1 MLWIY
6 WRDTESKKN
15 MRIIYIYIYRKKK
28 LEGESVV
35 NFTSWTT
42 SYTISIIQ
50 LHMCLDVSWF
60 PLTQQCHG
68 CGMSFSSPFDWKTM
82 TRNVHSNPHFQKTTR
97 LTTSYIY
104 TVTVY
109 DISCSLTCNNT
120 LHLLRQVPELFSK
133 VMQSMHSFGICLT
146 LHGQVPQESVSRR
159 RLRASSWQFED
170 LVTVI
175 WPRSWRTW
183 IPWIPWHIHLNSHSP
198 GLWGPVRGYMFF
210 FCVFFVWNGWMDWK
224 KTHKN
229 VYIYIY
235 R

>member
-6 WRDTESKKN
+6 WRDTESKKSI
-15 MRIIYIYIYRKKK
+15 RIYIYRKKK

-68 CGMSFSSPFDWKTM
+68 CGMSFSNPFDWKTM

-104 TVTVY
+104 ILLLYMIYHVHWHVTTPY
-109 DISCSLTCNNT
+109 ISWDKCLNFFQKLC
-120 LHLLRQVPELFSK
+120 K
-133 VMQSMHSFGICLT
+133 VCIVS
-146 LHGQVPQESVSRR
+146 ESVSPCMARC
-159 RLRASSWQFED
+159 L
-170 LVTVI
+170 
-175 WPRSWRTW
+175 
-183 IPWIPWHIHLNSHSP
+183 
-198 GLWGPVRGYMFF
+198 
-210 FCVFFVWNGWMDWK
+210 K
-224 KTHKN
+224 K
-229 VYIYIY
+229 VCQGGD
-235 R
+235 